1 VDSTNEPTD
10 ADIRVAQRQFLAR
23 LETRL
28 STLHR
33 VIGAFVGGAGLLV
46 LVPIFF
52 KDSFIDTFS
61 ILISARDQAQGLA
74 TEALLVVS
82 ILTVAVPLSALY
94 FLIRDLVR
102 VYFTSHTFGAP
113 DAGTEISARFGVS
126 ALYYPSDE
134 PGFDRDS
141 IDRLMASDDIFPS
154 LIPRNGVDRSHLIRE
169 YGRDRMLHRAAER
182 PETPA
187 VADLI
192 EMRLRHAG
200 AIPRTLANEVAK
212 AQVAVARHALQ
223 LRTMVLRYFKA
234 LLVFL
239 TTTII
244 SLGVVA
250 VLRDIEENAGSADS
264 TVTNHLIVVALFYG
278 VWSALILFVVRRPI
292 VWING
297 PAGRQAQVPRQSGW
311 IMHIQYVMG
320 LPYAPELASFEVGVL
335 CVATVVFILA
345 TFALFTLGSPLL
357 WIVVGLGVLSLTG
370 FAFGLVR
377 RFIRLGDL
385 DDLVEIASTSIED
398 S

>member
-1 VDSTNEPTD
+1 MPTY
-10 ADIRVAQRQFLAR
+10 ARSSVNFLPGWRRACRPPPRHWRIRWWCWPP
-23 LETRL
+23 
-28 STLHR
+28 
-33 VIGAFVGGAGLLV
+33 GAGAHLLY
-46 LVPIFF
+46 F
-52 KDSFIDTFS
+52 FIDTFS

-278 VWSALILFVVRRPI
+278 VVGIDTIRCSPSDRVDQRPS
-292 VWING
+292 
-297 PAGRQAQVPRQSGW
+297 GRQAQV
-311 IMHIQYVMG
+311 
-320 LPYAPELASFEVGVL
+320 
-335 CVATVVFILA
+335 
-345 TFALFTLGSPLL
+345 LGS
-357 WIVVGLGVLSLTG
+357 
-370 FAFGLVR
+370 
-377 RFIRLGDL
+377 L
-385 DDLVEIASTSIED
+385 DGSCISSM
-398 S
+398 